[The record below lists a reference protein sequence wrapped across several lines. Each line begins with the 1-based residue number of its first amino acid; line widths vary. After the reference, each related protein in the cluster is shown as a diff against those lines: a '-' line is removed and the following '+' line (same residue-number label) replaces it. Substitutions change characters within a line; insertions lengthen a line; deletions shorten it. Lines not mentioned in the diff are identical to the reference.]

1 MIMVKSGSI
10 DDFDRE
16 ILSALRSDARISML
30 DLAERVGLSATP
42 VARRVRRL
50 EREGIIRGYTVMI
63 DEAAL
68 GYDVSVFVSVKL
80 DKQVDDALVRFEAAI
95 ASFPE
100 VVDCWLMTGSRDYL
114 LRVVTTSL
122 AGFEQF
128 LVGQLTRVRGVASI
142 ESSIPLRRVKAGV
155 SRAA

>member
-1 MIMVKSGSI
+1 MVKSGTI
-10 DDFDRE
+10 DDFDRD

-42 VARRVRRL
+42 VARRVR
-50 EREGIIRGYTVMI
+50 
-63 DEAAL
+63 
-68 GYDVSVFVSVKL
+68 KL

-100 VVDCWLMTGSRDYL
+100 VVDCWLMTGNRDYL

-122 AGFEQF
+122 AAFEQF

-142 ESSIPLRRVKAGV
+142 ESSIPLRRVKSGV
-155 SRAA
+155 SRSA

>member
-1 MIMVKSGSI
+1 MIMVKSGTI

-16 ILSALRSDARISML
+16 ILSTLRSDARISML